1 MSEYILQSSIPEVSR
16 VERSVNIDSRDRNKQ
31 AYPNTN
37 DYVINLKEPLFGV
50 TRVELISAEIPK
62 SEYFLDETNN
72 LLEMLIDP
80 VVFANHSPSGTED
93 RIIPFQPD
101 SSYQLTL
108 LVRIETAELRHGV
121 ISTISKD
128 DRVSIGPTAIFNAS
142 PTSFLEFLP
151 LQGSN
156 EELAGV
162 LVYSED
168 EDNSAAS
175 CRIVLGRY
183 GTTVDNL
190 QFSFGSEFGF
200 EIDAFQVRHSVFHKR
215 ACLLTANK
223 FGLVYNLKGEE
234 VKLLVGA
241 VGLDVSDT
249 DGRQSNSNF
258 VGEGNVYSTC
268 RVNDTTSFVVYA
280 APEGV
285 TASVVTIDS
294 SFAIHTHHQL
304 VLDSVSADHLSCD
317 CMNSRIL
324 VAAVSQL
331 TLSVY
336 VLNVIEGPSLVLLQ
350 STVYNSE
357 SSHVNINAGTPVAFQ
372 VDPNAQIR
380 WGSDVFR
387 VTTLLAQRVGQEM
400 QITAEGGD
408 SAFPLLSLEDLEY
421 HRINLQAHP
430 LDPDIPLSELQGLRI
445 FTSETQPQEYEVK
458 GKDTSSLLFH
468 LDGSVTTL
476 FYGLVGKT
484 TRGIIRVVTDDV
496 TTELPFTV
504 FASGAHD
511 VGNRP
516 FTFRSVPVRDRALR
530 EQYERPGVL
539 AGRSDSAVNVNG
551 TGYVFTT
558 TGELWSFFNNRWTLV
573 NTGTN
578 LGFPGGR
585 EGAMLAGNDK
595 TAYLF
600 GGTSSSTTQTP
611 IQHRHFLAVPSGSQY
626 LIKNIRNRGMKKLT
640 FYNVGSHAF
649 ASMPDPTEDGTGWQ
663 GLVNVSAY
671 FERVTQG
678 FFVSSFADATVA
690 VALSSPDSNPTLNP
704 TGGKYRFELLV
715 HPIFNSVDISGTLPL
730 THTDVRIRLEI
741 VEGELVHKSQDY
753 MATLSSWSNLSIEFD
768 TSSWSSASLHGA
780 IARVTCS
787 PLVMHSG
794 LCAVREPE
802 LFVSD
807 LSVPGGATLTFYYDQ
822 DLVEHD
828 SHTLPVVS
836 GADDSAQLKNDL
848 WSIDLDPYFASMAF
862 VIALQP
868 QDALPTDRTNR
879 VALQPQDAQPDRQHT
894 GQTLT
899 ATSSMPNAGSA
910 MFSDRESLAFN
921 GRNAIH
927 PDGVGALIR
936 QTKTGDFSIKATAFP
951 VLCRMLL
958 SVGITTTTVQ
968 IVGPQPSDGTRPGP
982 SSSLPNVYNSGLSLV
997 FTSSVNLNFSMTV
1010 PSQFMINSFIYIPET
1025 ATGNIPVFKVG
1036 SLQLFAN
1043 SENELFLSESLTLA
1057 FPRNEWFHLSWI
1069 ANGMATALM
1078 VNGASSTGLVARD
1091 AIPSFIIGGPNW
1103 NGSMLM
1109 AGTAFC
1115 TAPNMDAMQQAATK
1129 HMHGHLQSNSYTIFS
1144 AGALRLSI
1152 DTSATDPVLIGS
1164 VMNTNLSLP
1173 LPEGIVDVSLGR
1185 QNGVVRLQCN
1195 TEEVSIASSVSL
1207 ALVTG
1212 EVVIGA
1218 QSSLGSSVLNS
1229 FTGLLDEVSLLLN
1242 AYSSETPRQENDQ
1255 RVRTAVWYP
1264 LMYANNPDDPALLE
1278 RSSGS
1283 LTLDSDN
1290 NLWLFGGTGV
1300 GGSMNDLRRIT
1311 TTEPRIAY
1319 LLNGS
1324 PMSTGLITAS
1334 ENPGSRSEF
1343 AHFNDGENIYVFG
1356 GETTPSVGPFQFS
1369 GEITK
1374 LYLITDPASS
1384 TLPDPFFE
1392 GSVTGNLYPV
1402 FTHHIPVTL
1411 ESNTVI
1417 RAEVNDGTS
1426 SYTIFMFPEEQQE
1439 VEAFVRQQASSLP
1452 QPVLGDETSLISDFW
1467 QYSINEGVWSQK
1479 NSGTGLTPGLRSH
1492 CDMHYFSDGFYLL
1505 PGGSRQDLWS
1515 IDKTNWTWKL
1525 VRQFEDSSTVPPT
1538 ENSLYWSGN
1547 NRPHLLTTE
1556 GLFINELE
1564 GSIPE
1569 VNLHYAIGIESVVR
1583 TDLTAGSQI
1592 EFLTRHTIDNTSTFP
1607 GVFDVRSASG
1617 MDDGCFFVTTS
1628 SKLIFAE
1635 LKRGETASYSTSQQT
1650 REIVRSALPQGQV
1663 TLSRG
1668 VQYDFIGVVASD
1680 VSIPTTS
1687 IFGGVSLVADTE
1699 FTIADTQFQIE
1710 DFVVPSG
1717 TAHSLLTSPA
1727 SLSNLLDTAYAHQQ
1741 ISLVRASPSVT
1752 TLRISYQN
1760 QANSR
1765 FGELVEVQFDR
1776 DSGTFARVSTPI
1788 VVSSE
1793 NPSVSTSTNGLFSR
1807 TIIVSSTPSGTTSRL
1822 TDGTALSPQTV
1833 LSAVE
1838 TQNLSVQVLNDLEA
1852 TVERAV
1858 WLIYFV
1864 FNDKIRVAAQ
1874 RSVANQLEA
1883 APLQNLVGEVIRYT
1897 TPLTIASQLTPT
1909 DVRICRI
1916 ESGVLSGEAVVAYSS
1931 DTELRF
1937 QDASVSH
1944 CDPLNAKIPP
1954 TTATETFS
1962 LLIDVGLV
1970 ATDFSDYEITSF
1982 ASIQSTNFLLFYL
1995 SHDRRRLFYRLHV
2008 REVGSYVPA
2017 GENLLHTFDED
2028 VRFTRISPNQNDG
2041 RTLQFLGLGYI
2052 VLETRL
2058 QVDALNPINSTI
2070 LVENTIHQSFDNT
2083 NHVTMATGLVTADAL
2098 NIFSVHESSQTQA
2111 CILTSRLLPNPNPN
2125 QDRQPQRRSFSIRMR
2140 PGDYGTEDVFVAELQ
2155 NSLQTID
2162 QNFICSFDAATT
2174 KVSIQNEFS
2183 AFKILLNATDM
2194 QDQAAS
2200 NGLGYILGFREF
2212 SDVVSVFDG
2221 SKHVMNSDKRID
2233 LFGRQYLYLFLA
2245 TGDGPISSEVGSRN
2259 TENAFGRI
2267 AMQVAKGEVMFYTSS
2282 LYEVFANVDIP
2293 VITQF
2298 RIRLAR
2304 FAELNIDENKS
2315 VSLYQPQGM
2324 EHSLSLKLT
2333 AARDK
2338 VGSSNATMRLSN
2350 LPPVVTRD
2358 DQRVVS
2364 EDDEYSDEDEYFG

>member
-1 MSEYILQSSIPEVSR
+1 MSEYILQSSIPEVAR
-16 VERSVNIDSRDRNKQ
+16 VERSVNIDSRDRNKN
-31 AYPNTN
+31 AHPNTN

-50 TRVELISAEIPK
+50 TKVELISAEIPK

-80 VVFANHSPSGTED
+80 VVFANHSPSGTERD
-93 RIIPFQPD
+93 RILPFQPD

-108 LVRIETAELRHGV
+108 LVRIDSAELRHGV
-121 ISTISKD
+121 ISTISKN

-168 EDNSAAS
+168 EDNSAGS
-175 CRIVLGRY
+175 CRVVLGRY
-183 GTTVDNL
+183 GSTVENL
-190 QFSFGSEFGF
+190 KFSFGSEFGF

-215 ACLLTANK
+215 ACLLTENK

-241 VGLDVSDT
+241 VGLDVTDT

-258 VGEGNVYSTC
+258 VGNGNVYSTC
-268 RVNDTTSFVVYA
+268 RVNDTTSFVVYGA
-280 APEGV
+280 TTGGI

-294 SFAIHTHHQL
+294 SFAIHTQNQL

-317 CMNSRIL
+317 CMNRRIL
-324 VAAVSQL
+324 VAAVSGS

-387 VTTLLAQRVGQEM
+387 VTTLLAQRVGQEV
-400 QITAEGGD
+400 QITAEG
-408 SAFPLLSLEDLEY
+408 SAAFPLLSLEDLEY

-430 LDPDIPLSELQGLRI
+430 MDPDIPLSELQSLRI

-458 GKDTSSLLFH
+458 GKHTSSLLFH
-468 LDGSVTTL
+468 LHGSVTTL
-476 FYGLVGKT
+476 FYGLVGQT
-484 TRGIIRVVTDDV
+484 TRGIIRVMTDAV

-516 FTFRSVPVRDRALR
+516 FTFRSVPVRERALR
-530 EQYERPGVL
+530 EQYERPGL
-539 AGRSDSAVNVNG
+539 LGGRSDSAVSVNG
-551 TGYVFTT
+551 TGYVFTQ
-558 TGELWSFFNNRWTLV
+558 GELWSFFNDRWTLLS
-573 NTGTN
+573 TDTN

-585 EGAMLAGNDK
+585 QGAMLAGTDR

-600 GGTSSSTTQTP
+600 GGKSSSTQTP
-611 IQHRHFLAVPSGSQY
+611 IEHRHFLAVPSGAQY
-626 LIKNIRNRGMKKLT
+626 LIKNIRNRGTKKLT
-640 FYNVGSHAF
+640 FYNVGSHTF
-649 ASMPDPTEDGTGWQ
+649 ASIPDPTEDGTGWQ
-663 GLVNVSAY
+663 GIVDVSAY

-678 FFVSSFADATVA
+678 FFVSSFAEATA
-690 VALSSPDSNPTLNP
+690 TVALSSRVDLNP

-715 HPIFNSVDISGTLPL
+715 HPIFNSVDISGTLSL
-730 THTDVRIRLEI
+730 THADVQIRLEI
-741 VEGELVHKSQDY
+741 VEGQVVHASQDY
-753 MATLSSWSNLSIEFD
+753 IATLSSWSNLSIEFD
-768 TSSWSSASLHGA
+768 TSSCSTASLHGEVRV
-780 IARVTCS
+780 RVTCF
-787 PLVMHSG
+787 PLEMHSG

-802 LFVSD
+802 LFVTD
-807 LSVPGGATLTFYYDQ
+807 LSVPAGTTLTFYYDQ
-822 DLVEHD
+822 DLVDHD

-848 WSIDLDPYFASMAF
+848 WSIDLDPYFPSMAF

-868 QDALPTDRTNR
+868 QDAIPTDRTNR
-879 VALQPQDAQPDRQHT
+879 VTLQPQDAQPRLHT

-899 ATSSMPNAGSA
+899 ATSSMPNGGSA

-921 GRNAIH
+921 GRNAIF

-936 QTKTGDFSIKATAFP
+936 RTKTGDFSIKATAFP

-958 SVGITTTTVQ
+958 SVGITTTSVQ

-997 FTSSVNLNFSMTV
+997 FTSSVNLNFSMSI
-1010 PSQFMINSFIYIPET
+1010 PSQFMINTFIYIPET
-1025 ATGNIPVFKVG
+1025 ATGNITVFKVG

-1091 AIPSFIIGGPNW
+1091 SIPNFIIGGPNW

-1115 TAPNMDAMQQAATK
+1115 TAPNIDAMQQAATK

-1152 DTSATDPVLIGS
+1152 DTSAADPVLTGS

-1185 QNGVVRLQCN
+1185 QNGVVRLECN

-1218 QSSLGSSVLNS
+1218 QSSFGSSVLNS

-1264 LMYANNPDDPALLE
+1264 LLYANNPEDPALLE

-1290 NLWLFGGTGV
+1290 NLWLFGGTGAA
-1300 GGSMNDLRRIT
+1300 GSMNDLRRIT

-1324 PMSTGLITAS
+1324 PMSTGLIAAS

-1374 LYLITDPASS
+1374 LYLITDPAS

-1452 QPVLGDETSLISDFW
+1452 QPVLGDETSLLSDFW

-1479 NSGTGLTPGLRSH
+1479 NSGTTPGLTPGLRSH

-1505 PGGSRQDLWS
+1505 PGTRQDLWS

-1525 VRQFEDSSTVPPT
+1525 VRQFEASSGTVPPT

-1547 NRPHLLTTE
+1547 NRPHLVTTE

-1617 MDDGCFFVTTS
+1617 IDDGCFFVTTS

-1635 LKRGETASYSTSQQT
+1635 LKRGEAASYSTSQQT
-1650 REIVRSALPQGQV
+1650 REVVRSLLPQGQV
-1663 TLSRG
+1663 TLYRG

-1687 IFGGVSLVADTE
+1687 IFGGVRLVADTE

-1710 DFVVPSG
+1710 DFVVPPS
-1717 TAHSLLTSPA
+1717 TTHSLLTVPA

-1765 FGELVEVQFDR
+1765 FGELVEVEFDR
-1776 DSGTFARVSTPI
+1776 DSGTFSNVSTPI

-1838 TQNLSVQVLNDLEA
+1838 TQNLSVQILNDLEA
-1852 TVERAV
+1852 SVQRAV

-1874 RSVANQLEA
+1874 RSVANQLQ

-1897 TPLTIASQLTPT
+1897 NALTVASQFTPT

-1916 ESGVLSGEAVVAYSS
+1916 ESGVLNGEAVVAYSS
-1931 DTELRF
+1931 ETELRF

-1954 TTATETFS
+1954 TKATETFS
-1962 LLIDVGLV
+1962 LLINVGLV

-1982 ASIQSTNFLLFYL
+1982 AGIESTNFLLFYL

-2017 GENLLHTFDED
+2017 GKNLLHTFDED
-2028 VRFTRISPNQNDG
+2028 VRFTRISPDRNDG
-2041 RTLQFLGLGYI
+2041 RILQFLGSGYI
-2052 VLETRL
+2052 VLETKL

-2083 NHVTMATGLVTADAL
+2083 NHVTMATGLVTADTL
-2098 NIFSVHESSQTQA
+2098 DIFSVHESSETQA
-2111 CILTSRLLPNPNPN
+2111 CILTSRLLPD

-2162 QNFICSFDAATT
+2162 QNFICRFDAATT

-2183 AFKILLNATDM
+2183 AFKVLLNATDM

-2233 LFGRQYLYLFLA
+2233 LFGRQYLYLFLSS
-2245 TGDGPISSEVGSRN
+2245 GDGPISSEVGSRN

-2267 AMQVAKGEVMFYTSS
+2267 AMQVAKGEVMFFTSS
-2282 LYEVFANVDIP
+2282 LYEVFAHVDIP

-2304 FAELNIDENKS
+2304 FAELDINESKS

-2324 EHSLSLKLT
+2324 EHSFSLKVIG
-2333 AARDK
+2333 AKDK
-2338 VGSSNATMRLSN
+2338 IGSSHAAMRLSN
-2350 LPPVVTRD
+2350 LPTMVTRD
-2358 DQRVVS
+2358 DPRIV
-2364 EDDEYSDEDEYFG
+2364 EDDQYSDDDEYFG